1 MLRLKCAAQTYAWG
15 RPAAESEVIVKGE
28 RRRTVDRRC
37 NASFPPSFRQGT
49 RGAMD
54 ASPARIGPFFG
65 RALRLPFPREQRES
79 SHERSWCLSI
89 GAQGGP
95 RRLSAAPWNGRAER
109 KKKRETARSREALNL
124 VFKTSFG
131 LTLPQTGKNDQ
142 KPSHSLSL
150 SLTGR
155 RPRRRRRHRHRPR
168 GPLRRALD
176 GHAPLGALRD
186 HRRRRRIERQ
196 QVAAVVPRRARGR
209 GRRRRL

>member
-37 NASFPPSFRQGT
+37 NASFPPSFHQGT

-79 SHERSWCLSI
+79 SHEGSCCLSI

-95 RRLSAAPWNGRAER
+95 RRFSAAPWNGRAER

-142 KPSHSLSL
+142 KPSISLSL
-150 SLTGR
+150 SNRSPPSPPPAAPPSTP
-155 RPRRRRRHRHRPR
+155 RPPTPSSGWARTLL
-168 GPLRRALD
+168 PLLKCTSRSIL
-176 GHAPLGALRD
+176 
-186 HRRRRRIERQ
+186 
-196 QVAAVVPRRARGR
+196 
-209 GRRRRL
+209 